1 MKKPTSI
8 ESNPYWDCWKLRSES
23 GRQTWQFEL
32 PIELQDIIRTESDW
46 AKPEG
51 KEFLKQMEAAFKFD
65 KSKNQ
70 NSSDLVYR
78 SSVSARCHSDHAQA
92 WEKSPSSTDDLTE
105 DCYRSAY
112 HGFKFYEQL
121 QKPEGNWP
129 SDYGGPM
136 FLLPGLIIVSYVTD
150 TPLPVVQQR
159 LIARYMLNHQNED
172 GGWGLHIEGH
182 STLFGTVLQYVSL
195 RILGEKADAEPLVK
209 ARNWIHQQGG
219 ATGVPPW
226 GKFYLSL
233 LGVYDW
239 EGNDSLFPEMWILPR
254 SLPFHPSKYWCHA
267 RMVALGMTYC
277 AGHRITKPENELIHE
292 LREELYT
299 IPYDVIEWEHA
310 RKECCAIDQY
320 QPLSGLYHL
329 FSSIANTYENFPVHS
344 LRKKALDFL
353 GEYIDAEDIQ
363 TRFVNIGP
371 VNQVINSLAVWHK
384 HGKDSAQFKKH
395 VERWQD
401 YLWVAEDGMK
411 MNGYN
416 GSQLWDVAFA
426 SQALLESGM
435 VSEFPEMAKR
445 SYSFIDGNQ
454 IQQNHF
460 EYKKFF
466 REPSIGGWPF
476 STVDHG
482 WPVTDCTAE
491 GMKSAIQLGR
501 TDVLKTSK
509 TIGLERLRPTVDLL
523 FRLQNKNGG
532 WASYEGTR
540 GPFWLEKLN
549 PSRIFSEIMVEYAYV
564 ECTSATMQGL
574 KVFSKQYPEYRKKE
588 IETRIGRGKQFILNE
603 QRENGSWYGSWGVCF
618 TYGTWFGIDG
628 LIVAGE
634 ADYSLGNPSDAIR
647 KACEFL
653 VSKQRNDGSWGE
665 SYRSCVEMEYVEHE
679 DGQIINTA
687 WALLGLLSANY
698 PDQKVIENGL
708 RFLMSRQDAFG
719 DWPQE
724 GISGVFNKNCMETYT
739 AYRNVFPLWAIGR
752 YLKKS
757 DPSDRDGRIMAHTRP
772 SLA

>member
-1 MKKPTSI
+1 MAEHTYIK
-8 ESNPYWDCWKLRSES
+8 SNPYWDCWHLCSENS
-23 GRQTWQFEL
+23 RQTWHFEL
-32 PIELQDIIRTESDW
+32 PEHLSETIRTEADW
-46 AKPEG
+46 HKPEG
-51 KEFLKQMEAAFKFD
+51 QAFLREMELAFTYD
-65 KSKNQ
+65 RSKNP

-78 SSVSARCHSDHAQA
+78 SKFSPVCHS
-92 WEKSPSSTDDLTE
+92 ESTEESQELTE
-105 DCYRSAY
+105 VCYKSA
-112 HGFKFYEQL
+112 HRGFQFYEQL

-136 FLLPGLIIVSYVTD
+136 FLLPGLIIVSYVTEML
-150 TPLPVVQQR
+150 LPVVQQR
-159 LIARYMLNHQNED
+159 LIARYMLNHQNPD

-182 STLFGTVLQYVSL
+182 STMFGTVLQYVSL
-195 RILGEKADAEPLVK
+195 RILGEDSVSEPLQK
-209 ARNWIHQQGG
+209 ALKWIHANGG

-254 SLPFHPSKYWCHA
+254 SVPFHPGRYWCHA

-277 AGHRITKPENELIHE
+277 AGHRITKPENELIRE

-299 IPYDVIEWEHA
+299 VPYAQVDWKAA
-310 RKECCAIDQY
+310 RKECCDIDEY
-320 QPLSGLYHL
+320 QPLSDLYRV
-329 FSSIANTYENFPVHS
+329 FSSVANVYEKFPIAP
-344 LRKKALDFL
+344 LRKKALEFL
-353 GEYIDAEDIQ
+353 GQYIDAEDIQ

-371 VNQVINSLAVWHK
+371 VNQVINSLAVWHR
-384 HGKDSAQFKKH
+384 HGKDSEQFRKH
-395 VERWQD
+395 VDRWQD

-435 VSEFPEMAKR
+435 VNEFPEMAKR
-445 SYSFIDGNQ
+445 SYRFIDEHQ
-454 IQQNHF
+454 IQHNHF

-466 REPSIGGWPF
+466 REPSVGGWPF

-491 GMKSAIQLGR
+491 GMKSAIQLGNE
-501 TDVLKTSK
+501 LEMNI
-509 TIGLERLRPTVDLL
+509 IGLERLKPTIDLL
-523 FRLQNKNGG
+523 FRLQNENGG

-540 GPFWLEKLN
+540 GSFWLEKLN

-574 KVFSKQYPEYRKKE
+574 KAFTKQYPEYRKTE
-588 IETRIGRGKQFILNE
+588 IEAAIQRGKEFIKSK
-603 QRENGSWYGSWGVCF
+603 QRQDGSWYGSWGVCF

-628 LIVAGE
+628 LLVADE
-634 ADYSLGNPSDAIR
+634 ADYSNGNPSKYIQ

-653 VSKQRNDGSWGE
+653 VSKQREDGSWGE

-687 WALLGLLSANY
+687 WAMLGLLSAKY
-698 PDQKVIENGL
+698 PDQKVIEKGL
-708 RFLMSRQDAFG
+708 RFLISRQDAFG

-752 YLKKS
+752 YLKQSKV
-757 DPSDRDGRIMAHTRP
+757 DRVDRVDQ
-772 SLA
+772 LAIENI